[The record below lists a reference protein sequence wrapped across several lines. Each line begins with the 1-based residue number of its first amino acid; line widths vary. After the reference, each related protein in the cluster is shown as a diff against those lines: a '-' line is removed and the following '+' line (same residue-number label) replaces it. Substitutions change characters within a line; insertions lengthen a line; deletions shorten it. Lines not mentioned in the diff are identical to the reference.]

1 MRPLSAPPRHDMPR
15 YDTPRAEAARGAAP
29 GLLRRDPAPSKWQ
42 YRMQRLWLTPVFRVM
57 FRVGVPGFVLAATVG
72 IFLADQDRREMIS
85 GGIAEIRTK
94 FENRPE
100 FMVGLVSV
108 VGASPELAD
117 AVRARLDIKLPQSSF
132 DIDLEAARARIQ
144 ELDAVARADLIVR
157 SGGVLEV
164 AITERVPVVL
174 WRTETGIEMLDA
186 TGHRV
191 ASLAA
196 RSDRPD
202 LPIIAGDGADSV
214 TAEALALFAAAR
226 PIQDRLRGLVRVGE
240 RRWDVVLDRNQRI
253 LLPQDKPIAAIE
265 RLIALHQAGDLLGR
279 DILTVDLRTDHRPVL
294 RLAPYALNQLRQS
307 QGIDTSGSQL

>member
-1 MRPLSAPPRHDMPR
+1 MQPLSAPRRSAP
-15 YDTPRAEAARGAAP
+15 AAAP
-29 GLLRRDPAPSKWQ
+29 LRRDPAPTKWA

-57 FRVGVPGFVLAATVG
+57 FRVGLPSFLLAATVG
-72 IFLADQDRREMIS
+72 IILADEDRRAALA
-85 GGIAEIRTK
+85 GGIAEIREK
-94 FENRPE
+94 FQNRPE

-117 AVRARLDIKLPQSSF
+117 AVRARLALNLPKSSF

-144 ELDAVARADLIVR
+144 ELDAIARADLIVR
-157 SGGVLEV
+157 AGGVLEV
-164 AITERVPVVL
+164 AITERVPALL

-186 TGHRV
+186 DGHRV

-202 LPIIAGDGADSV
+202 LPIIAGEGADRA
-214 TAEALALFAAAR
+214 TAEALALLAAAA
-226 PIQDRLRGLVRVGE
+226 PILPRVRGLVRVGD

-253 LLPQDKPIAAIE
+253 LLPEGKPIAAIE

-279 DILTVDLRTDHRPVL
+279 DILAVDLRTDHRPVL
-294 RLAPYALNQLRQS
+294 RLAPFALNQLRES

>member
-1 MRPLSAPPRHDMPR
+1 MRSLSAPRRHVSQH
-15 YDTPRAEAARGAAP
+15 AP
-29 GLLRRDPAPSKWQ
+29 FRRDPAPTKWA
-42 YRMQRLWLTPVFRVM
+42 YRMQRLWLTPLFRVM
-57 FRVGVPGFVLAATVG
+57 FRVGLPSFLLAVTVG
-72 IFLADQDRREMIS
+72 LVLADQDRRDMIA
-85 GGIAEIRTK
+85 GGITEIREK
-94 FENRPE
+94 FQNRPE

-117 AVRARLDIKLPQSSF
+117 AVRARLDLHLPKSSF

-144 ELDAVARADLIVR
+144 ELDAIARADLIVR

-164 AITERVPVVL
+164 AITERVPALL
-174 WRTETGIEMLDA
+174 WRTAEGIEMLDA

-202 LPIIAGDGADSV
+202 LPIVAGDGADAA
-214 TAEALALFAAAR
+214 TPEALALLAAAN
-226 PIQDRLRGLVRVGE
+226 PILPRLRGLVRVGE
-240 RRWDVVLDRNQRI
+240 RRWDLVLDRNQRI
-253 LLPQDKPIAAIE
+253 LLPENKPIAAIE

-307 QGIDTSGSQL
+307 QGIDISGSQL

>member
-1 MRPLSAPPRHDMPR
+1 MRSLSAPRRHVSQHLP
-15 YDTPRAEAARGAAP
+15 
-29 GLLRRDPAPSKWQ
+29 LRRDPAPTKWA

-57 FRVGVPGFVLAATVG
+57 FRVGLPSFLLAATVG
-72 IFLADQDRREMIS
+72 LVLADQDRRDAIA
-85 GGIAEIRTK
+85 GGIAEIREQ
-94 FENRPE
+94 FQNRPE

-117 AVRARLDIKLPQSSF
+117 AVRARLDLKLPRSSF

-144 ELDAVARADLIVR
+144 ELDAIARADLIVR

-164 AITERVPVVL
+164 AITERVPALL
-174 WRTETGIEMLDA
+174 WRTADGIEMLDA

-202 LPIIAGDGADSV
+202 LAIIAGDGADGA
-214 TAEALALFAAAR
+214 TPEALALLAAAA
-226 PIQDRLRGLVRVGE
+226 PIQSRLRGLVRVGE

-253 LLPQDKPIAAIE
+253 LLPENKPIAAIE